1 VKEIPVLKQLILVV
15 ALLFSVAR
23 ADALEYTDVYYN
35 PAEPGW
41 GLFLVQSDT
50 TQFVALFIY
59 GTDNKPTWYTA
70 VLAQDAAGN
79 YNGQLYATTGTY
91 FGSPWNPAQ
100 STEATVGTI
109 AFNPTNIYRG
119 TVTYAL
125 AGGPTVTKTVQRQNL
140 TPYVL
145 PGNYSGS
152 ASGTQLGCS
161 DPSMSDPKFRGRYN
175 LAVTQTGDTAAAMT
189 ITFADD
195 PQNNGVVCTI
205 QGALTH
211 FGRLYRMAT
220 AQLTCK
226 EPGATTGETTTV
238 AIESLHPT
246 GQGIEFRLSGPTG
259 GGCVSS
265 LHFAA
270 VLNN

>member
-1 VKEIPVLKQLILVV
+1 MLKQLILVV
-15 ALLFSVAR
+15 ALLFTVAR
-23 ADALEYTDVYYN
+23 VDALEYTDVYYN
-35 PAEPGW
+35 PAESGW
-41 GLFLVQSDT
+41 GLFLVQSDA
-50 TQFVALFIY
+50 TQFVALFVY

-79 YNGQLYATTGTY
+79 YNGDLYATTGTY

-100 STEATVGTI
+100 FADPIVGTM
-109 AFNPTNIYRG
+109 AFNPISAYRAN
-119 TVTYAL
+119 VTYAL
-125 AGGPTVTKTVQRQNL
+125 ANGPTVTKAVQRQNL

-152 ASGTQLGCS
+152 ASGTQAGCA
-161 DPSMSDPKFRGRYN
+161 DPSMNDPKFRGRYN

-189 ITFADD
+189 ITFTDD

-211 FGRLYRMAT
+211 FGRIYRMAN
-220 AQLTCK
+220 AQFTCK
-226 EPGATTGETTTV
+226 EPGAPTGETTTV

-246 GQGIEFRLSGPTG
+246 GQGIEFRLNGPTG

-265 LHFAA
+265 VRFAA

>member
-1 VKEIPVLKQLILVV
+1 MLKQIILVV
-15 ALLFSVAR
+15 VLLFSVAR

-35 PAEPGW
+35 PAESGW
-41 GLFLVQSDT
+41 GIFLVQSDT
-50 TQFVALFIY
+50 TQFAALFIY

-109 AFNPTNIYRG
+109 AFNPTDIYRG

-152 ASGTQLGCS
+152 VSGTQAGCT
-161 DPSMSDPKFRGRYN
+161 DPSMNDPKFRGRYN

-189 ITFADD
+189 VSFVDT
-195 PQNNGVVCTI
+195 QNNGVVCTI
-205 QGALTH
+205 QGDLTH
-211 FGRLYRMAT
+211 FGRLYKMAN

-246 GQGIEFRLSGPTG
+246 GQGIEFRVNGPTG

-265 LHFAA
+265 LRFAA

>member
-1 VKEIPVLKQLILVV
+1 MDHPVLKQIIVVV
-15 ALLFSVAR
+15 ALLFTVAR
-23 ADALEYTDVYYN
+23 VDALEYTDVYYS
-35 PAEPGW
+35 PAESGW

-50 TQFVALFIY
+50 TQFVALFVY

-79 YNGQLYATTGTY
+79 YNGQLYATTGSY
-91 FGSPWNPAQ
+91 FGSLWNPAQ
-100 STEATVGTI
+100 ITDAIVGTM
-109 AFNPTNIYRG
+109 AFNPTSAYRA

-125 AGGPTVTKTVQRQNL
+125 ANGPTVTKAVQRQSL

-145 PGNYSGS
+145 AGDYSGS
-152 ASGTQLGCS
+152 ASGTQLGCT
-161 DPSMSDPKFRGRYN
+161 DPMQSDPKFRGRYN
-175 LAVTQTGDTAAAMT
+175 LAVTQTGDTTAAMT
-189 ITFADD
+189 ITFTDD

-211 FGRLYRMAT
+211 LGRTYRMAN
-220 AQLTCK
+220 AQFTCK

-238 AIESLHPT
+238 AVESLHPT
-246 GQGIEFRLSGPTG
+246 GQGIEFRLNGLTG

-265 LHFAA
+265 VRFAA

>member
-1 VKEIPVLKQLILVV
+1 MLRQLILAV
-15 ALLFSVAR
+15 AVLFTAVR
-23 ADALEYTDVYYN
+23 VDALEYTDVYYN
-35 PAEPGW
+35 PAESGW
-41 GLFLVQSDT
+41 GLFLVQSDA
-50 TQFVALFIY
+50 TQFVALFVY
-59 GTDNKPTWYTA
+59 GADNKPTWYTA

-79 YNGQLYATTGTY
+79 YGGPLYATGGTY

-100 STEATVGTI
+100 LTDAIVGTM
-109 AFNPTNIYRG
+109 AFNPTSAYRA

-125 AGGPTVTKTVQRQNL
+125 TNGPSVTKAVQRQSL

-145 PGNYSGS
+145 SGDYSGS
-152 ASGTQLGCS
+152 ASGTQLGCT
-161 DPSMSDPKFRGRYN
+161 DPTQSDPKFRGRYN

-211 FGRLYRMAT
+211 FGRIYRMAN
-220 AQLTCK
+220 AQFSCK
-226 EPGATTGETTTV
+226 EPGAATGETTTV

-265 LHFAA
+265 VRFAA